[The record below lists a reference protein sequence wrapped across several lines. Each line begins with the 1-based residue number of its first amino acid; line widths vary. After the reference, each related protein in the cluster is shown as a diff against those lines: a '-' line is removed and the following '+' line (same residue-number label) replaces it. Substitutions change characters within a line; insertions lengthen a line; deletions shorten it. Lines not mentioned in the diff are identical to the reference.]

1 MARADRTGRTRPAR
15 TVVAGEPGRGRDA
28 RTRWITLTA
37 VALTAGTGGIDVV
50 SFTRLGGV
58 FTSVMTGNI
67 VLLGLSIARASGTLA
82 GHTALALA
90 CYVAGV
96 AVAARVIGPAR
107 REHPAGNG
115 MAWPAR
121 VNVVLGAELLLLA
134 GLAAGWELTGG
145 HPPAADQYL
154 LQGIAA
160 VAMGMQSAAVRGL
173 GAGNFSTTY
182 LTGQLTGLAS
192 SVVTPGKPR
201 WPGWQQ
207 AGPLLALIGGAVLS
221 GVLIAEAPAAV
232 PVITFAPLAGVLAAE
247 LATRL
252 RPAGR

>member
-1 MARADRTGRTRPAR
+1 MGGGGVGGGRARR
-15 TVVAGEPGRGRDA
+15 
-28 RTRWITLTA
+28 ITLTA

-58 FTSVMTGNI
+58 FTSVMTANI

-82 GHTALALA
+82 GHTALSVG

-96 AVAARVIGPAR
+96 AAAARAIGPPPPEPPEPPGA
-107 REHPAGNG
+107 PGAGEL
-115 MAWPAR
+115 AWPGR
-121 VNVVLGAELLLLA
+121 VTAVFGAELLLLA

-145 HPPAADQYL
+145 RPAGPEQYL

-160 VAMGMQSAAVRGL
+160 AAMGMQSAAVRGI
-173 GAGNFSTTY
+173 GADEFSTTY
-182 LTGQLTGLAS
+182 LTGQLTKMVSTLA
-192 SVVTPGKPR
+192 VPGKRR
-201 WPGWQQ
+201 WPGWHL

-221 GVLIAEAPAAV
+221 GVLIAAV
-232 PVITFAPLAGVLAAE
+232 PDAVPLITFVPLAGVLAAE
-247 LATRL
+247 LAARR